1 MPESC
6 RLKRL
11 VWIVGGVFSL
21 YALSGAWGCGLTAGG
36 DGGDNGEVETGSGS
50 GDLSQDMLA
59 SLDTVGTVVST
70 SLNVGSPSAASLLLE
85 RTTGLPP
92 PKALSQ
98 HVHCASGGPAS
109 VTGDIDGDADRGTF
123 DLTVSL
129 DGCEGANGA
138 ISVSGTYNTSGEL
151 RDFETSLSGSIGG
164 SGCLL
169 TMDALAFIFTVET
182 SEIAAPVAVTF
193 DGTLS
198 GVCTE
203 PSGDA
208 SLTCD
213 WSGGIDA
220 DNPSTLFGNC
230 SCSGASCE

>member
-1 MPESC
+1 MPETC

-11 VWIVGGVFSL
+11 VWIIGGVLSL
-21 YALSGAWGCGLTAGG
+21 YALNGTWGCGLTGG
-36 DGGDNGEVETGSGS
+36 NTGDDGEVETGSGS
-50 GDLSQDMLA
+50 GDLSQDILA
-59 SLDTVGTVVST
+59 PLDTAGTVVST
-70 SLNVGSPSAASLLLE
+70 SLNVSSPSVAGLLLTAKSFE
-85 RTTGLPP
+85 
-92 PKALSQ
+92 Q
-98 HVHCASGGPAS
+98 HVHCASGGPAT

-123 DLTVSL
+123 DLTVSM
-129 DGCEGANGA
+129 DECEGVNGT

-169 TMDALAFIFTVET
+169 TLDALAFIFTVET
-182 SEIAAPVAVTF
+182 SKIAAPVAVTF
-193 DGTLS
+193 DGTLN

-220 DNPSTLFGNC
+220 DNPSTLFGDC
-230 SCSGASCE
+230 SCSGAACE